1 MGKKDEYQFDYLDD
15 DRRFA
20 DQVNGA
26 LFHGKQVVRPDELE
40 PVDAQSVFLGKEA
53 GVAQNV
59 KTVADKTRMCRG
71 VKIHILAIENQNYV
85 DYRMVL
91 RNMLSES
98 LGYHKQWK
106 QKMREYE
113 ASGAMTDLKSFIR
126 S

>member
-53 GVAQNV
+53 
-59 KTVADKTRMCRG
+59 
-71 VKIHILAIENQNYV
+71 
-85 DYRMVL
+85 VL
-91 RNMLSES
+91 LKMLRLLQIRPGCGEES
-98 LGYHKQWK
+98 
-106 QKMREYE
+106 
-113 ASGAMTDLKSFIR
+113 KSIF
-126 S
+126 